1 MEYAK
6 LDDMSTKIKHIQNA
20 LKLQPK
26 HNKGATESLM
36 RQLEDAR
43 YEYTKQ
49 AKYIEDYRRM
59 H

>member
-1 MEYAK
+1 MEYVK
-6 LDDMSTKIKHIQNA
+6 LDNMSIKIKNIQNA
-20 LKLQPK
+20 LQLQPK
-26 HNKGATESLM
+26 HNKRATESLM